1 MLLGSKSIVAVTAL
15 PETMGVAGTKPIVL
29 ITGAARRIGGA
40 IARDLA
46 ARGWHPIIHYN
57 SSAEEAHALAAEIRA
72 TGGDCDLI
80 QADLERAED
89 LERVIPEC
97 NARIG
102 RIDCLI
108 NNASLFLYDQLETIE
123 RPLWDRHLAANLT
136 APAFLARDFSR
147 QLREG
152 ADGVIINFLDQKIGN
167 LNPDFLSYTISK
179 VGLGG
184 LTQILAMS
192 LAPRIRVCGIA
203 PGVTLISGKQTQ
215 ASFEKAAR
223 ATPLGRSSTLDD
235 LVRGVNFILDTTSF
249 SGQVLTIDGG
259 ESLTRRR
266 RDVAF
271 DVPSDDD

>member
-1 MLLGSKSIVAVTAL
+1 MSEATA
-15 PETMGVAGTKPIVL
+15 KPIVL
-29 ITGAARRIGGA
+29 ITGAARRIGAA

-46 ARGWHPIIHYN
+46 GRGWHPVIHYN
-57 SSAEEAHALAAEIRA
+57 DSADEAQALATEIRA
-72 TGGDCDLI
+72 RHGHCDLI
-80 QADLERAED
+80 RADLAVAGQ

-97 NARIG
+97 NERVG
-102 RIDCLI
+102 RIECLI
-108 NNASLFLYDQLETIE
+108 NNASLFRYDTLETIE
-123 RPLWDRHLAANLT
+123 RELWDRHLAANLT

-192 LAPRIRVCGIA
+192 LAPRIRVCGVA

-223 ATPLGRSSTLDD
+223 ATPLGRSSTLED
-235 LVRGVNFILDTTSF
+235 LVRGVNFILDTPSF

-259 ESLTRRR
+259 ESMTRRR

-271 DVPSDDD
+271 DVE

>member
-1 MLLGSKSIVAVTAL
+1 MSKPV
-15 PETMGVAGTKPIVL
+15 VL
-29 ITGAARRIGGA
+29 VTGAARRIGAA
-40 IARDLA
+40 IVRDLA

-57 SSAEEAHALAAEIRA
+57 SSGDEALSLAAEIRTA
-72 TGGDCDLI
+72 YGACDVV
-80 QADLERAED
+80 QADLAVAAE
-89 LERVIPEC
+89 LERVIPDC

-108 NNASLFLYDQLETIE
+108 NNASLFLYDTLETIE
-123 RPLWDRHLAANLT
+123 RAQWDRHLAANLT

-147 QLREG
+147 QLG
-152 ADGVIINFLDQKIGN
+152 DGVDGVIINFLDQKVGN

-179 VGLGG
+179 VGLNG

-203 PGVTLISGKQTQ
+203 PGVTLISGKQTP
-215 ASFEKAAR
+215 ASFERATR
-223 ATPLGRSSTLDD
+223 ATPLGRSSTLED
-235 LVRGVNFILDTTSF
+235 LVAAVNFILHTKSL
-249 SGQVLTIDGG
+249 SGQVLTVDGG

-271 DVPSDDD
+271 DVD

>member
-1 MLLGSKSIVAVTAL
+1 VPTSA
-15 PETMGVAGTKPIVL
+15 TKPVVL
-29 ITGAARRIGGA
+29 ITGAARRIGAA

-46 ARGWHPIIHYN
+46 TRGWHPVIHYN
-57 SSAEEAHALAAEIRA
+57 SSANEAQALVAEIRA
-72 TGGDCDLI
+72 AGGDCDLI
-80 QADLERAED
+80 QADLERAD
-89 LERVIPEC
+89 DVERMIPEC

-102 RIDCLI
+102 PIDCLI
-108 NNASLFLYDQLETIE
+108 NNASLFLYDHLDTIE
-123 RPLWDRHLAANLT
+123 RQLWDRHLAANLT

-147 QLREG
+147 QLRDG

-192 LAPRIRVCGIA
+192 LAPRIRVAGIA

-215 ASFEKAAR
+215 ASFEKSTSV
-223 ATPLGRSSTLDD
+223 TPLGRSSAPED
-235 LVRGVNFILDTTSF
+235 LVRGVNFILDTKSF
-249 SGQVLTIDGG
+249 TGQVLTIDGG

-271 DVPSDDD
+271 DVE

>member
-1 MLLGSKSIVAVTAL
+1 MSAEGS
-15 PETMGVAGTKPIVL
+15 KPIVL
-29 ITGAARRIGGA
+29 ITGAARRIGAA

-46 ARGWHPIIHYN
+46 ARGWHPVIHYN
-57 SSAEEAHALAAEIRA
+57 RSAEDARTLVAEIKA
-72 TGGDCDLI
+72 AHGDCDLV
-80 QADLERAED
+80 QADLAVAAQ
-89 LERVIPEC
+89 LERLVPEC
-97 NARIG
+97 NERVG

-108 NNASLFLYDQLETIE
+108 NNASLFLYDSLETIE
-123 RPLWDRHLAANLT
+123 RDLWDRHLAANLT

-147 QLREG
+147 QLRDG

-179 VGLGG
+179 VGLAG

-215 ASFEKAAR
+215 TSFEKATS

-235 LVRGVNFILDTTSF
+235 LVRGVNFILDTASF

-271 DVPSDDD
+271 DVE